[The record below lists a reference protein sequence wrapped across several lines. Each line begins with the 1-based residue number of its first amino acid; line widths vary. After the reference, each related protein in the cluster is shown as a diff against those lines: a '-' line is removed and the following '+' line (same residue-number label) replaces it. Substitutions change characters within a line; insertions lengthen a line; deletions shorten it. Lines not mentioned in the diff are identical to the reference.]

1 MMSAVLRVAIMTLAA
16 GPSPPGAGAAP
27 VTVLL
32 PGAAISTCFAPEQDC
47 AAFAVQA
54 IDRARRQIL
63 VSAYNLT
70 TGAGI
75 VEALLRARARGV
87 DVRLIADKR
96 TPCERNTGIDPLAA
110 AGTPIWI
117 DRTVPIAHAKIM
129 VIDSIATLMG
139 SYNWTR
145 NAARNSE
152 DLNLVAS
159 RAVAAIYAA
168 QWRNRVA
175 VSVPF
180 AGREDWCRPRAA
192 IRWTPAIEPATLSL
206 RPRRRGKS
214 RKGAGMFDLIVSGG
228 LAALPGS
235 AEPADIGVAGG
246 KIAAIGA
253 PGSLAA
259 CRGGTHRRRRRARS
273 SSPAG
278 STRTSIAARRFR
290 FPAATRTC

>member
-1 MMSAVLRVAIMTLAA
+1 MLRVAIMTLAA
-16 GPSPPGAGAAP
+16 GPSPPSAGAAP

-32 PGAAISTCFAPEQDC
+32 PVAAISTCFAPEQDC

-180 AGREDWCRPRAA
+180 AGREDWCRPR
-192 IRWTPAIEPATLSL
+192 RNPLD
-206 RPRRRGKS
+206 
-214 RKGAGMFDLIVSGG
+214 AGN
-228 LAALPGS
+228 
-235 AEPADIGVAGG
+235 
-246 KIAAIGA
+246 
-253 PGSLAA
+253 
-259 CRGGTHRRRRRARS
+259 
-273 SSPAG
+273 
-278 STRTSIAARRFR
+278 
-290 FPAATRTC
+290 